1 MVREKGEG
9 EDWGWLG
16 RMGGG
21 RKDGYGTRE
30 VYISTKGVILGFARV
45 LILEGFPG
53 PRRGPQI
60 VPWAAEKSVPE
71 LALVHNHTDEYFVY
85 HHRSFIGR
93 WMEIEIEAHIGTLD
107 LTP

>member
-16 RMGGG
+16 GMEGG

-30 VYISTKGVILGFARV
+30 VYISTKGANFGFARV
-45 LILEGFPG
+45 LILEQFPG

-60 VPWAAEKSVPE
+60 VPWAAGKRVPE
-71 LALVHNHTDEYFVY
+71 LVLAHNHTDEYFAY
-85 HHRSFIGR
+85 HHRTFT
-93 WMEIEIEAHIGTLD
+93 W
-107 LTP
+107 